1 MQHGNTSIG
10 LRSRWYDELTSMHWR
25 VLRASFLGWI
35 FDGYETLALVVVLA
49 PMLHS
54 VLTPEGFF
62 EQGTA
67 VKLDPQQIMTTALL
81 RMEWITDEIQE
92 PVAV

>member
-35 FDGYETLALVVVLA
+35 MRVSS
-49 PMLHS
+49 S
-54 VLTPEGFF
+54 VSHCSAG
-62 EQGTA
+62 GSA
-67 VKLDPQQIMTTALL
+67 A
-81 RMEWITDEIQE
+81 
-92 PVAV
+92 